1 MKAAQI
7 NEYGDPSIIT
17 IVDVEKPIAREGQV
31 LVEVHA
37 SSLNPVDSAIR
48 SGRVKEMMPLQFP
61 ATLGGDF
68 AGIVTEVGAGVTSAT
83 VGDRVYGQS
92 NAAFGNS
99 GAFAEYTATAAAQT
113 AKAPENVSFKDA
125 ASLPLVGVSA
135 LQALTTHI
143 NLAPNQ
149 KILINGG
156 SGGIGTLAIQ
166 IAKHI
171 GAYVATTATGEG
183 ITLAKQLGA
192 DEVIDYKMQDM
203 AKVTKDFDAVF
214 DTVGG
219 SSLDHVL
226 PALKDGGVVV
236 SMVAQPNEAL
246 IAGRDIT
253 AIMQMTQVT
262 TEALQKLA
270 TLVESGAVKP
280 QVGKV
285 YTLDEIANAFVARES
300 GSIAGK
306 VVIEIVSPS

>member
-7 NEYGDPSIIT
+7 NEYGDPSVIT
-17 IVDVEKPIAREGQV
+17 IVDVAKPVTREGYV
-31 LVEVHA
+31 LVEVYA

-68 AGIVTEVGAGVTSAT
+68 AGIVTEVGAGVANVT
-83 VGDRVYGQS
+83 VGDRVYGQA

-99 GAFAEYTATAAAQT
+99 GAFAEYTATRAGQV
-113 AKAPENVSFKDA
+113 AKVPANLSFKEA

-171 GAYVATTATGEG
+171 GAYVATTTTGDG
-183 ITLAKQLGA
+183 IALVKQLGA
-192 DEVIDYKMQDM
+192 DEIIDYKTQNI
-203 AKVTKDFDAVF
+203 AEAAKDFDAVF

-219 SSLDHVL
+219 SSLDQVL
-226 PALKDGGVVV
+226 QVLKQGGVVV
-236 SMVAQPNEAL
+236 SMVTQPNQAL
-246 IAGRDIT
+246 IAERDIT
-253 AIMQMTQVT
+253 AMMQMTKVT

-270 TLVESGAVKP
+270 ALVEAEVVKP
-280 QVGKV
+280 QIGRV
-285 YTLDEIANAFVARES
+285 YPLDEIAEAFAARES

-306 VVIEIVSPS
+306 VVIEIR